1 MPSPPAGAEDI
12 LVHDVRGHTWTRN
25 GLERFQALRFSCA
38 GRVVAIGDEADIA
51 GVDDVRRIDGRGRSM
66 LPGLI
71 DAHAHLLNLG
81 HGARQ
86 VDLAGAASLE
96 EALRRVTEFAAAH
109 PEAQWL
115 LGRGWNQEL
124 WPGRAFPRASDIDG
138 VLDDRPVLL
147 TRVDGH
153 AVWANSSAMAIAGIG
168 PSTPAP
174 AGGEILRLPGG
185 APSGVFVDAAIDLLE
200 RHVPPAT
207 PAEDEAALLLA
218 LDEAASVGLTSVHD
232 AGVSVPQLGIYRRLA
247 DEGRLKLRI
256 YAMLS
261 GREALREIAAP
272 VTHGDGRL
280 IVRSVKLYA
289 DGALGSRGAALREP
303 YSDAPHTRGLLFEDD
318 ASLRRAIAAINGR
331 GFQAS
336 VHAIGDAANRQA
348 LDAFAAVQGGR
359 PSPLRN
365 RIEHAQVVAI
375 ADIRRFRSLGVVASM
390 QFTHATSDMNMAE
403 ARIGAERI
411 GGAYAWRSFL
421 DHGAVLAAGSD
432 FPVEDPNPFYGLHA
446 AVTRSDRAGGP
457 AGGWYPGQALSLDEA
472 LRAFTLDAAW
482 AAGQER
488 ELGSLEPGKWADFVL
503 LDRDP
508 FEIPA
513 ATLWQVAVEET
524 WVGGERVY
532 AAPEATAGR

>member
-1 MPSPPAGAEDI
+1 MLPPPAGAADT
-12 LVHDVRGHTWTRN
+12 LVRDVRGYTWTRN
-25 GLERFQALRFSCA
+25 GLERFQALRFSSA
-38 GRVVAIGDEADIA
+38 GRVIAIGDEAA
-51 GVDDVRRIDGRGRSM
+51 GDDDVERIDGRGRSM

-81 HGARQ
+81 HAARQ

-96 EALRRVTEFAAAH
+96 EALRRVAGFAAAH
-109 PEAQWL
+109 PDTPWL

-124 WPGRAFPRASDIDG
+124 WPGRAFPRASDLDG
-138 VLDDRPVLL
+138 VLDDRPMLL

-153 AVWANSSAMAIAGIG
+153 AAWANSRAMALAGIG
-168 PSTPAP
+168 ANTRAP
-174 AGGEILRLPGG
+174 AGGEILRTPGG
-185 APSGVFVDAAIDLLE
+185 APSGVFVDAAIDLVE

-218 LDEAASVGLTSVHD
+218 LDQAASVGLTSVHD
-232 AGVSVPQLGIYRRLA
+232 AGVGAPQLDVYRRLA

-261 GREALREIAAP
+261 GREALRDFAAP
-272 VTHGDGRL
+272 VTHGNGRL
-280 IVRSVKLYA
+280 VVRSVKLYA

-303 YSDAPHTRGLLFEDD
+303 YSDAPGTRGLLFEDD
-318 ASLRRAIAAINGR
+318 ASLRGAIAAINGR

-336 VHAIGDAANRQA
+336 IHAIGDAANRQA

-359 PSPLRN
+359 PSPRRN
-365 RIEHAQVVAI
+365 RIEHAQVVAS
-375 ADIRRFRSLGVVASM
+375 ADIERFRALGVVASM

-403 ARIGAERI
+403 ARVGADRI

-421 DHGAVLAAGSD
+421 DQGTVLAAGSD
-432 FPVEDPNPFYGLHA
+432 FPVESPNPFYGLHA
-446 AVTRSDRAGGP
+446 AVTRSNRAGEP
-457 AGGWYPGQALSLDEA
+457 AGGWYPGQALSLAEA

-482 AAGQER
+482 AAHQER

-513 ATLWQVAVEET
+513 ATLWQVTVEET

-532 AAPEATAGR
+532 AAPGAAAGR